1 MLKKV
6 DGRDVMYF
14 PFMEQLRDLL
24 RSSTFDNLDN
34 LCVNEELE
42 DCFKPF
48 QPSTDQ
54 DVGEIMANQ
63 WARESINNLDDF
75 DAEHDFFIG
84 IIIYGDKTG
93 TDVNQRYPLEP
104 WMFTLAVLR

>member
-14 PFMEQLRDLL
+14 PFMEQLRELL

-42 DCFKPF
+42 DRFKPF
-48 QPSTDQ
+48 HFQL
-54 DVGEIMANQ
+54 
-63 WARESINNLDDF
+63 WF
-75 DAEHDFFIG
+75 
-84 IIIYGDKTG
+84 
-93 TDVNQRYPLEP
+93 
-104 WMFTLAVLR
+104 